1 MKFSRLKGLR
11 RVKKTIVMEGIVA
24 LCMLTGICVVLPILV
39 VCLNLRSKNL
49 AIDKKAAVLMKAI
62 ENGMEVDPNLLLEE
76 AKSPKRKRFTKTR
89 LLAKLQLGVIAS
101 VAGISV
107 LVVYLCKVAGVWAL
121 YASLAL
127 VAIGIGTLVAYFV
140 GIRYLAP
147 EIAVE
152 EKAAAGTT
160 DGKHGQ
166 AV

>member
-1 MKFSRLKGLR
+1 M
-11 RVKKTIVMEGIVA
+11 IVMENIIA
-24 LCMLTGICVVLPILV
+24 LFIPIGICVVLPVLV
-39 VCLNLRSKNL
+39 VWLKLRSKNL

-62 ENGMEVDPNLLLEE
+62 ENGMEVDTNLLLEE
-76 AKSPKRKRFTKTR
+76 TDSPKRKQFIKTG

-121 YASLAL
+121 YTSLAL

-140 GIRYLAP
+140 GIRYLSP
-147 EIAVE
+147 EISAEEKKAVE
-152 EKAAAGTT
+152 TT
-160 DGKHGQ
+160 DSKNGQ